1 MGNLHTRDVTFKR
14 FDEDFDKA
22 SRRFN
27 FMFKAVSIFIGVVFC
42 LVVAGWIFIG
52 TAVYKGSEQI
62 KEQGASG
69 MLESF
74 WCGKKTDCRLPGIF
88 DADRSNR

>member
-1 MGNLHTRDVTFKR
+1 MTFSTQKSK
-14 FDEDFDKA
+14 FDQDFDKA

-27 FMFKAVSIFIGVVFC
+27 FMFRAISIFIGIVFIGI
-42 LVVAGWIFIG
+42 VAFWLFVG

-74 WCGKKTDCRLPGIF
+74 WCGKKTECRLPGIF
-88 DADRSNR
+88 DADRQNR